1 MPDWLL
7 INKTNAGSYWKDVW
21 TKFKNGDISAFN
33 LIYDQHVDFLHSYGT
48 KMTPDPELVED
59 AIQDLF
65 LYLLSKKE
73 RLSVPDSLRFYL
85 LKAFKRIL
93 LEKIRKEKLWL
104 KRNDHDLPP
113 FDYSI
118 EFDSS
123 SLAKE
128 KEKKIELIEKLIEQ
142 LDSRKKEVIF
152 LKFYSG
158 LTYDEIG
165 NVVGIQASSVKKL
178 VYRTITSIRNILN
191 PKIIELFLLFIRSSP
206 KNTRI
211 PHEINM
217 G

>member
-1 MPDWLL
+1 MTV
-7 INKTNAGSYWKDVW
+7 IKHNKTNAGSYWKEVW
-21 TKFKNGDISAFN
+21 IKFKNGDISAFN
-33 LIYDQHVDFLHSYGT
+33 LIYDQHVHFLHSYGS

-73 RLSVPDSLRFYL
+73 KLTTPDSLRFYL

-93 LEKIRKEKLWL
+93 LEKIRKEKQWS
-104 KRNDHDLPP
+104 KKGDQDLPP

-123 SLAKE
+123 SLATE
-128 KEKKIELIEKLIEQ
+128 REKKIELIEELIQQ

-158 LTYDEIG
+158 LTYEEIG

-178 VYRTITSIRNILN
+178 VYRTITSFRDILN
-191 PKIIELFLLFIRSSP
+191 PKMIGLFLAFVRSSAN
-206 KNTRI
+206 NTPVFR
-211 PHEINM
+211 